1 MTDLYIAFINV
12 MATGG
17 IFLIVMFWFLLYFY
31 INFVMINKDT
41 KSGDDM
47 VNDIIRKKYDK

>member
-1 MTDLYIAFINV
+1 MTDLYGEFLNV

-17 IFLIVMFWFLLYFY
+17 LFLIVMFWFLLYFY

-47 VNDIIRKKYDK
+47 VNDIIRRKYDK

>member
-1 MTDLYIAFINV
+1 MSDLYVLSLNI
-12 MATGG
+12 MAEGG
-17 IFLIVMFWFLLYFY
+17 IFLFVMFWFLLYFY
-31 INFVMINKDT
+31 LNFVMINKDT

>member
-1 MTDLYIAFINV
+1 
-12 MATGG
+12 MAEGG
-17 IFLIVMFWFLLYFY
+17 IFLFVMFWFLLYFY
-31 INFVMINKDT
+31 LNFVMINKDT